1 MRRLQLW
8 TQLLLPSCQFLLVPR
23 MYEHARHFRSEA
35 YTCMPWRN
43 GAGVTREIAREP
55 AQGEH
60 FAWRLSLASLQ
71 VSGPFSFYTGYQ
83 RCVAL
88 VEGHGFRLHVAGT
101 GTQTLAAR
109 GAHVLFAGAAAASC
123 ELLDGPCTDLS
134 LMVQEPG
141 AIASVTRLAVS
152 SEQTVEDAPGTLQA
166 FFVLHGAIKCAPLRP
181 VIPAASNGQ
190 PFALNAHD
198 TLLMR
203 GHGQS
208 WTIARAAHE
217 SAELLVM
224 TFTAP

>member
-1 MRRLQLW
+1 M
-8 TQLLLPSCQFLLVPR
+8 F
-23 MYEHARHFRSEA
+23 EHARHFPSEA
-35 YTCMPWRN
+35 YTSMPWRN

-71 VSGPFSFYTGYQ
+71 VDGPFSSYTGYQ

-88 VEGHGFRLHVAGT
+88 VEGRGVRLHVAGT
-101 GTQTLAAR
+101 GTKTLAAS

-134 LMVQEPG
+134 LMVHEPG
-141 AIASVTRLAVS
+141 TIDRVTRLAVS
-152 SEQTVEDAPGTLQA
+152 TEQTVEDAPGKLQVV
-166 FFVLHGAIKCAPLRP
+166 FVLHGAVRCVPLATMS
-181 VIPAASNGQ
+181 PAASNGR
-190 PFALNAHD
+190 PFELNAHD
-198 TLLMR
+198 TLLIR

-208 WTIARAAHE
+208 WSIARAARE

>member
-1 MRRLQLW
+1 MFE
-8 TQLLLPSCQFLLVPR
+8 P
-23 MYEHARHFRSEA
+23 ARHFRSEA

-71 VSGPFSFYTGYQ
+71 VDGPFSSYTGYR

-88 VEGHGFRLHVAGT
+88 VDGRGFRLHVAGM
-101 GTQTLAAR
+101 GTETLAAS

-134 LMVQEPG
+134 LMVHEPG
-141 AIASVTRLAVS
+141 TIDRVTRLAVS
-152 SEQTVEDAPGTLQA
+152 SEHTVGDAPGRFQA
-166 FFVLHGAIKCAPLRP
+166 FFVLHGVIRCVPLEP
-181 VIPAASNGQ
+181 MSPAASNGQ
-190 PFALNAHD
+190 PFELNAHD
-198 TLLMR
+198 TLLIR

-208 WTIARAAHE
+208 WSVARAAHE

-224 TFTAP
+224 TFTSP